1 MLKSQGIE
9 AIPGSVLPFRMF
21 ICALRRPQMNTLEL
35 NTQTGVP
42 LVPCAANFTIR
53 Y

>member
-9 AIPGSVLPFRMF
+9 AFPDSVPPFRVF
-21 ICALRRPQMNTLEL
+21 ICVGHRPQLNTLEL
-35 NTQTGVP
+35 NTHTGVL
-42 LVPCAANFTIR
+42 LVPCAAIFPTR

>member
-9 AIPGSVLPFRMF
+9 AFPDSVPPFRVF
-21 ICALRRPQMNTLEL
+21 ICVCRRPQLNTLKL
-35 NTQTGVP
+35 NTQTGVL
-42 LVPCAANFTIR
+42 LVPWPAIFTIR

>member
-9 AIPGSVLPFRMF
+9 AFPDSVPPFRVF
-21 ICALRRPQMNTLEL
+21 ICARRRPQLNTLEL

-42 LVPCAANFTIR
+42 LVPCAANFLTR